1 MKLMHS
7 RAGFAAATLAT
18 LLAPGAARACACGCD
33 IFDVGGTQMMPMAKG
48 GEIYVEYNYMDQS
61 RNWSG
66 NSSASA
72 ANNSDK
78 EIRTNFLTLG
88 ATYTIDQNWG
98 VIVEV
103 PVWNRYFRTEN
114 DAGTGVDTFNHTAIG
129 DVRLMGVYTGLS
141 KEMSTG
147 IIFGVKLPTGDWRYA
162 GFDRDTEIGTGSTNL
177 LLGGYHTGALSRDGA
192 WGYFVH
198 ALWDFPVATQGGYR
212 PGQEIDAAAGVV
224 YNGWTIDGGRI
235 AISPLLQV
243 LAGARAHDSGPASN
257 SQNSGYERV
266 LLSPGVEVAAGNWKL
281 YGDVELPVYQHVVGN
296 QLTAPALFKVV
307 ASRTF

>member
-1 MKLMHS
+1 MLAS
-7 RAGFAAATLAT
+7 TGTPRSGRA
-18 LLAPGAARACACGCD
+18 APTFC
-33 IFDVGGTQMMPMAKG
+33 
-48 GEIYVEYNYMDQS
+48 
-61 RNWSG
+61 
-66 NSSASA
+66 SA
-72 ANNSDK
+72 AITRAPSVGLA
-78 EIRTNFLTLG
+78 F
-88 ATYTIDQNWG
+88 
-98 VIVEV
+98 
-103 PVWNRYFRTEN
+103 FR
-114 DAGTGVDTFNHTAIG
+114 
-129 DVRLMGVYTGLS
+129 
-141 KEMSTG
+141 
-147 IIFGVKLPTGDWRYA
+147 
-162 GFDRDTEIGTGSTNL
+162 
-177 LLGGYHTGALSRDGA
+177 GYH
-192 WGYFVH
+192 FVH
-198 ALWDFPVATQGGYR
+198 ASGGDFPGGDTGRSYR